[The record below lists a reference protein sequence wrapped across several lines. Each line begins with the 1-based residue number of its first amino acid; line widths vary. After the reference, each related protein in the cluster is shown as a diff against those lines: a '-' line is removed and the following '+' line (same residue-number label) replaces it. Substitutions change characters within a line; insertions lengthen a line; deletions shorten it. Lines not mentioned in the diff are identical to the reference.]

1 MNDERKNLPTQTV
14 EQSTAISEA
23 QSPLADMFAGIMEV
37 VKDPDVSPEKMSAL
51 LDVQERMI
59 NRQALM
65 DFNKAKMQAM
75 AEMPIIDRNG
85 AIKNKAGQVQSRY
98 ARFEDIDRI
107 VRPICAKY
115 GLVYSFN
122 ISEGERG
129 ATKVTCELGHVGGH
143 VEHYGPLAVPLDTS
157 GSKNPT
163 QGVGSSVSY
172 GKRYT
177 LCAALN
183 IVTLFEDNDGQTATK
198 TLSAAEP
205 DFADELRD
213 QAQRAAV
220 AGSQA
225 YTEFFSGLSPM
236 KKGWLVEY
244 GGHAELKNAAA
255 EHDQG

>member
-1 MNDERKNLPTQTV
+1 MTEDKTNLPAQPMD
-14 EQSTAISEA
+14 QPTAISEA

-37 VKDPDVSPEKMSAL
+37 VKDPDVSPEKMGAL

-107 VRPICAKY
+107 VRPICAKH

-198 TLSAAEP
+198 SLSSAEP
-205 DFADELRD
+205 DFAETLRD
-213 QAQRAAV
+213 EAQMAA
-220 AGSQA
+220 AGGSQA
-225 YTEFFSGLSPM
+225 YAKFFEALSPM
-236 KKGWLVEY
+236 RKGWLVEY
-244 GGHAELKNAAA
+244 GGHAQLKQAAA
-255 EHDQG
+255 EHDSQ